1 MLIASIRNL
10 GGCPCPRC
18 LIPKD
23 RFQEFA
29 TENDI
34 SQRTLLSRHDTVE
47 RRSKITSARR
57 IIYEG
62 QYNVDTPQ
70 VEALLKPESLVPT
83 IVRVTLLQ
91 NNVDRADVV
100 VENAFSERLG
110 QTGFDFFLML
120 VVDLLHEVELGVW
133 KSILVHLFRM
143 VDSLKGALLAE
154 VDRR

>member
-34 SQRTLLSRHDTVE
+34 SQRTLLSRHDTIE

-91 NNVDRADVV
+91 NKVDRADVV

>member
-91 NNVDRADVV
+91 NKVDRADVV